1 MLKAFKIQIEKLSFI
16 YENSK
21 IIVTVIF
28 HDVALDIYTEN
39 LSNED
44 IPETQEDFIEK
55 CKQIF
60 NDKVPD
66 CWKYGK

>member
-1 MLKAFKIQIEKLSFI
+1 MLEAFKLQIEKLSFI

-21 IIVTVIF
+21 IIVTVIVY
-28 HDVALDIYTEN
+28 DVASNIYTEN

-60 NDKVPD
+60 NNKVPD
-66 CWKYGK
+66 

>member
-1 MLKAFKIQIEKLSFI
+1 MLKTFRLQIEKLSFI

-28 HDVALDIYTEN
+28 HDVALDIYIEN

-44 IPETQEDFIEK
+44 IPKSQEDFIEK
-55 CKQIF
+55 CEQIF
-60 NDKVPD
+60 TDKVPD